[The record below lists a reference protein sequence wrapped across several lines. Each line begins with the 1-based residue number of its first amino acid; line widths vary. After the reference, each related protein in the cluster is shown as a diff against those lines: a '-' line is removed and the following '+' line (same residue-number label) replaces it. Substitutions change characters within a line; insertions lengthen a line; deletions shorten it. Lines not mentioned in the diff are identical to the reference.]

1 MGKRKAVAVASS
13 AKKPNVDILSCV
25 VSPVADM
32 GSLVT
37 SAASASGSAPQSA
50 DVQCDVF
57 DYCDNG
63 SIYGEPFSVTKL
75 TAKHSF
81 LTLA

>member
-1 MGKRKAVAVASS
+1 MGKCKAVAVASS
-13 AKKPNVDILSCV
+13 AKKTNVDILSCV

-32 GSLVT
+32 GSLVN
-37 SAASASGSAPQSA
+37 SAASASGSAQQSA

-63 SIYGEPFSVTKL
+63 SMYGEPFSVTKL

-81 LTLA
+81 LKLA

>member
-1 MGKRKAVAVASS
+1 MTSS
-13 AKKPNVDILSCV
+13 AQKPHVDILSCV

-63 SIYGEPFSVTKL
+63 SMYGEPFSVTKL

-81 LTLA
+81 LKLA